1 MNGKGFMR
9 STDILVP
16 EGLKLYLVTFEFS
29 NERLNSCFRKG
40 FYASDER
47 DLKRHIDEYF
57 DNYGIKNFPFSEDI
71 IYHHPDTNLS
81 VNLLFW
87 EEITSYEQLGL

>member
-1 MNGKGFMR
+1 MR

-16 EGLKLYLVTFEFS
+16 QGLKLYLVTFELS
-29 NERLNSCFRKG
+29 DERLSSCFRKG
-40 FYASDER
+40 FYAKDER
-47 DLKRHIDEYF
+47 ELKRHIGEYLL
-57 DNYGIKNFPFSEDI
+57 DYGIKSFPFSEDAL
-71 IYHHPDTNLS
+71 YHHPDTNLS